1 MKRYIYVLFMFITL
15 NLWACSDSEP
25 STDGGGEEVVDKTT
39 DCQSANEKGAYT
51 TWYKPANGWVGDPIP
66 YYDNGKFYIFY
77 LQDWRSGYPF
87 LHPWHM
93 VYSTDLSSFTFG
105 GETIPCGK
113 EDEQDVALGTGGVIK
128 DRTTGEYCAFYTGH
142 QWKWQEMG
150 VPTQAILLTTSK
162 DMKTWTKK
170 GEHWPYLLQRSCR
183 MPKRGRCRNHFTQIP
198 IFG

>member
-105 GETIPCGK
+105 GETIPAEKKRAGCGLM
-113 EDEQDVALGTGGVIK
+113 ALVG
-128 DRTTGEYCAFYTGH
+128 
-142 QWKWQEMG
+142 
-150 VPTQAILLTTSK
+150 LSK
-162 DMKTWTKK
+162 IVLPENIALFIPGISGNGKRW
-170 GEHWPYLLQRSCR
+170 ECLHRLSC
-183 MPKRGRCRNHFTQIP
+183 
-198 IFG
+198 

>member
-93 VYSTDLSSFTFG
+93 VYSTDLPLLPLVVKS
-105 GETIPCGK
+105 IPCGK
-113 EDEQDVALGTGGVIK
+113 EG
-128 DRTTGEYCAFYTGH
+128 
-142 QWKWQEMG
+142 
-150 VPTQAILLTTSK
+150 
-162 DMKTWTKK
+162 
-170 GEHWPYLLQRSCR
+170 
-183 MPKRGRCRNHFTQIP
+183 
-198 IFG
+198 

>member
-1 MKRYIYVLFMFITL
+1 MKKFIYVLFMFATF

-25 STDGGGEEVVDKTT
+25 STDGGEEVVDKTT
-39 DCQSANEKGAYT
+39 DCQSASEKGAYT
-51 TWYKPANGWVGDPIP
+51 TWYKPANGWVGDPFP
-66 YYDNGKFYIFY
+66 YYDDGKFYIFY

-113 EDEQDVALGTGGVIK
+113 EEEQDVALGTGGVIK

-162 DMKTWTKK
+162 DMKT
-170 GEHWPYLLQRSCR
+170 
-183 MPKRGRCRNHFTQIP
+183 
-198 IFG
+198 